1 MKLMSPL
8 RALLLALVMT
18 LAESAGEADYTLDD
32 SFWNEESPV
41 GEVER
46 LLKEH
51 QQNQELVDKIG
62 SSYYQIIYPVQLR
75 HHEKMGISTREVN
88 QPKFPQRGYDGS
100 YSGSGGGGRGRSRTG
115 KHFHRTSLLIKAFNH
130 KFRLDLELN
139 TQLLAPNI
147 VQKHYLPSG
156 FAQDSHREIEHCY
169 YHGTVKDYPGA
180 SAAFH
185 TCNGVSGVIHVGNET
200 FVIHPFYGG
209 DLSQKHPHVIFE
221 ARTKSNK
228 GCANSGNLEW
238 RTRSIR
244 RGSSHH
250 AGLVELIDRNGAGRY
265 RRDVRETTKYI
276 ETALIIDKAM
286 FQKRNGSTRT
296 EVVHDAIQ
304 VANIADL
311 YFRTLNT
318 RVSVVYI
325 ETWQGQNQA
334 QIDGGKDISKAI
346 SNFNDYTSRNLYK
359 IDKDTT
365 QLLTGETFAGGEV
378 GMSVPETVCTPKAVG
393 ISVDMNPYEPHLLAG
408 TMAHM
413 IGHNIGMGHDDNR
426 DECICRD
433 WHGCIMSQSIV
444 GLENV
449 QPYKFSECSRLDY
462 IDALRIGH
470 GLCLLNKP
478 NEVELRKNCG
488 NGIVEDD
495 EECDCGSALDCDK
508 TDPCCDGI
516 TCKLKKES
524 QCATGPCCDKC
535 ILKPPGVIC
544 RDAHN
549 ECDLPEYCNGESGQC
564 PPDVHKKNG
573 NPCGMNSTGFSTGYC
588 FNGVCPTQAVQCER
602 IWGYSGTGADRVC
615 YEQFNSKGSI
625 NGHCGKDSNGNYI
638 KCEPENIQCG
648 SLQCKDG
655 DRTPVEDCSEHLYSR
670 AIISIRGT
678 EYECKS
684 ITGTSTNSNTPPFG
698 LVRDGTPCGDN
709 LICVNQTCVSIF
721 PYIDQTKCPTN
732 HNNLECSGNGDCT
745 NNNKCFCKF
754 GWTGPDCSIQAHIT
768 TTYASPVTSTTPE
781 STIVMEKKTTRYANY
796 HGSNTVFLVG
806 VLMSVVGGVF
816 ITFALMALCYR
827 SVVVHNNF
835 SLCLRKK
842 TTRLK
847 YDPPYVKKPMAKYVG
862 GATAA
867 NHHSQDDVSLE
878 GSNKMMFGNQTT
890 QFRDHKAIRRMTGS
904 VSEDDPTH
912 SGEEETVSFIDL
924 PPNSVLNKQMPEK
937 GILKKHGGLGL
948 VLGDGTKD
956 KWHAAA
962 NDDAQSDNLELIA
975 QQESTIPSSGGQVV
989 VGGGGGVGVGGG
1001 VGAGVGGVG
1010 GLGGPGGIG
1019 GVLGGGGGGIIGGGG
1034 VLGGPGV
1041 GGVLGTVSDVE
1052 RTMKSLNGYHE
1063 DILEALRSAA
1073 QAQRSSANTPSGSI
1087 SEELLRKTL
1096 AECVT
1101 GSQMSAASVH
1111 PQDREYKRSVSS
1123 RTGSRENVCEPQPH
1137 VLSDAG
1143 QTATLLHHHRQQQQQ
1158 QQQQQQHQVQ
1168 QVQQGLLGDEDD
1180 TPSVG
1185 PLRIRNL
1192 EDLIRQLE
1200 HHSSR
1205 HMSPSG
1211 SEDIRMS
1218 ETEADRHYRVDSSA
1232 ACSESSHG
1240 SNQQLAQ
1247 VQKTATILPPYS
1259 SRCRPPRS
1267 DDEGRFS
1274 YGGAGSTGSGGV
1286 GMVGAGG
1293 GSGTGS
1299 GTGRYRHPA
1308 SIRHQGHQSHSP
1320 HSPHSF
1326 THHTHHGHA
1335 HGHSSHAGHSSHH
1348 SSHTHL
1354 HQDEEGIYESADPV
1368 HPHAHPHDR
1377 SGLDRDQRDTNDSES
1392 DELFQAQ
1399 QQLARWA
1406 SEDVVSVVVMEQG
1419 SDTSHAQGPSSAN
1432 TMHGHMQQHPS
1443 QQQPP
1448 SHHPQQQPPSQQPPQ
1463 LPPPHQLIDSVN
1475 GVPVM
1480 GSCHSISSS
1489 MNHQLVN
1496 NRDYY
1501 PSPPSTETESSGSVI
1516 QPLRRGPITPGP
1528 GPDGNH
1534 IMESTGRYPEYKH

>member
-1 MKLMSPL
+1 MKLVSPL
-8 RALLLALVMT
+8 RAAILALVMA
-18 LAESAGEADYTLDD
+18 LVESAGEADYTLDD

-51 QQNQELVDKIG
+51 QQNQELVHKIG
-62 SSYYQIIYPVQLR
+62 SNIYQIIYPVQLR
-75 HHEKMGISTREVN
+75 HHEKMGISTREVGA
-88 QPKFPQRGYDGS
+88 PKFPGRGGFDSS
-100 YSGSGGGGRGRSRTG
+100 YSGSGASRGRSRTG

-209 DLSQKHPHVIFE
+209 DLSKHPHVIFE

-228 GCANSGNLEW
+228 GCANSGNMENW
-238 RTRSIR
+238 ARHQRNQR
-244 RGSSHH
+244 QNHH
-250 AGLVELIDRNGAGRY
+250 SGLVADQQDANGAGRY
-265 RRDVRETTKYI
+265 RRDVSETTKYI
-276 ETALIIDKAM
+276 ETALVIDRSM
-286 FQKRNGSTRT
+286 FQKRNGSTRA

-311 YFRTLNT
+311 YFRTVNT

-325 ETWQGQNQA
+325 ETWQGLNQA
-334 QIDGGKDISKAI
+334 KIDGGQDISKAI
-346 SNFNDYTSRNLYK
+346 SNFNDYTTRNLYK

-365 QLLTGETFAGGEV
+365 QLLTGETFAGGEA
-378 GMSVPETVCTPKAVG
+378 GMAVPDSACTAKAVG
-393 ISVDMNPYEPHLLAG
+393 ISVDINTYEPHLLAG

-413 IGHNIGMGHDDNR
+413 IGHNIGMSHDVPR
-426 DECICRD
+426 DGCSCRD
-433 WHGCIMSQSIV
+433 WHGCIMSQTIV

-449 QPYKFSECSRLDY
+449 QPYKFSECSEIDY
-462 IDALRIGH
+462 TVALRHGN
-470 GLCLLNKP
+470 GLCLFNKP
-478 NEVELRKNCG
+478 NEVVFRKNCG
-488 NGIVEDD
+488 NGVVEED
-495 EECDCGSALDCDK
+495 EECDCGNALDCDK

-549 ECDLPEYCNGESGQC
+549 ECDLPEYCNGETGQC

-573 NPCGMNSTGFSTGYC
+573 NPCGMNTSGLTTGYC
-588 FNGVCPTQAVQCER
+588 FNGLCPTTAAQCER

-625 NGHCGKDSNGNYI
+625 NGHCGKDASGNYI

-655 DRTPVEDCSEHLYSR
+655 DRTPVEDCSDHQYAK
-670 AIISIRGT
+670 AIISIKGV

-684 ITGTSTNSNTPPFG
+684 ISGSSTGSATPPFG

-709 LICVNQTCVSIF
+709 LICVNQSCVSIF
-721 PYIDQTKCPTN
+721 PYIDQTKCPSN

-745 NNNKCFCKF
+745 NTNKCFCKF

-768 TTYASPVTSTTPE
+768 TTYASPVTSSTPE
-781 STIVMEKKTTRYANY
+781 SLAGVMEKKTTRYANY

-816 ITFALMALCYR
+816 VTFALMALCY
-827 SVVVHNNF
+827 
-835 SLCLRKK
+835 RKK

-847 YDPPYVKKPMAKYVG
+847 YDPPYVKKPMAKYV
-862 GATAA
+862 TNNA
-867 NHHSQDDVSLE
+867 NHHSQEDISPDDP
-878 GSNKMMFGNQTT
+878 NKLMYGNQMHH
-890 QFRDHKAIRRMTGS
+890 RDHKSIRRLTGAS
-904 VSEDDPTH
+904 GSEEDAAH

-924 PPNSVLNKQMPEK
+924 PPNNTSKLPEK
-937 GILKKHGGLGL
+937 GILKKHGFGL
-948 VLGDGTKD
+948 VLVDSNKE
-956 KWHAAA
+956 KWP
-962 NDDAQSDNLELIA
+962 DDTQSDNLELIA
-975 QQESTIPSSGGQVV
+975 QQESTIPPSGGQTGAAV
-989 VGGGGGVGVGGG
+989 VGPVPDG
-1001 VGAGVGGVG
+1001 
-1010 GLGGPGGIG
+1010 
-1019 GVLGGGGGGIIGGGG
+1019 
-1034 VLGGPGV
+1034 
-1041 GGVLGTVSDVE
+1041 
-1052 RTMKSLNGYHE
+1052 MKFVNGYHE
-1063 DILEALRSAA
+1063 DILEALRRSAA
-1073 QAQRSSANTPSGSI
+1073 QVPRSSANTPSGSF

-1096 AECVT
+1096 ADCVSNMQIQNT
-1101 GSQMSAASVH
+1101 PNVYPAERDYQRGS
-1111 PQDREYKRSVSS
+1111 SS
-1123 RTGSRENVCEPQPH
+1123 RTGSKENVCVPH
-1137 VLSDAG
+1137 PLLSD
-1143 QTATLLHHHRQQQQQ
+1143 TATTSAMIPHHRQQQRPQ
-1158 QQQQQQHQVQ
+1158 
-1168 QVQQGLLGDEDD
+1168 DEDHE
-1180 TPSVG
+1180 

-1205 HMSPSG
+1205 HMSPNG
-1211 SEDIRMS
+1211 SEDTRVS
-1218 ETEADRHYRVDSSA
+1218 ETEMERHYRVDSSA
-1232 ACSESSHG
+1232 PCSESSHG

-1247 VQKTATILPPYS
+1247 SQKTATILPPYS

-1267 DDEGRFS
+1267 DDESRFS
-1274 YGGAGSTGSGGV
+1274 YGG
-1286 GMVGAGG
+1286 GG
-1293 GSGTGS
+1293 GGGPGSS
-1299 GTGRYRHPA
+1299 GTGRYRHSTSRHPA
-1308 SIRHQGHQSHSP
+1308 HQP

-1326 THHTHHGHA
+1326 SHHTHHGHA

-1354 HQDEEGIYESADPV
+1354 HDGDGEGIYESADPHPV
-1368 HPHAHPHDR
+1368 HPHPHDR
-1377 SGLDRDQRDTNDSES
+1377 NALSDQRDTNDSES
-1392 DELFQAQ
+1392 DDLFQAQ

-1419 SDTSHAQGPSSAN
+1419 SDSSHAQGPSSAS
-1432 TMHGHMQQHPS
+1432 TMHGHIQQHPS
-1443 QQQPP
+1443 HQQQQL
-1448 SHHPQQQPPSQQPPQ
+1448 HHDNNNTTTITTTSN
-1463 LPPPHQLIDSVN
+1463 VN
-1475 GVPVM
+1475 GVPAM
-1480 GSCHSISSS
+1480 GSCHNITNLS
-1489 MNHQLVN
+1489 HQLVN
-1496 NRDYY
+1496 SRDYY
-1501 PSPPSTETESSGSVI
+1501 PSPPSTETESSGSVV
-1516 QPLRRGPITPGP
+1516 QPSRRGPIMQGQ

-1534 IMESTGRYPEYKH
+1534 IMENTGRYPEYKH